1 MSSHLD
7 DPAGM
12 LAQIRAQ
19 VDGVHEPQE
28 VVLAIVPQLRAC
40 FPLYRASIRRIDD
53 SMLEIVAVWS
63 AVPTSLDVGTRMSV
77 MASSLPTLIRTGKP
91 VLQTSLPPAT
101 HLLEGIMA
109 TEGTA
114 SYVTLPLRDQS
125 RIVGLFSLSS
135 LTPGAF
141 SPTDLDFLERLGGI
155 VESQVAEALAGWGRS
170 ASG

>member
-12 LAQIRAQ
+12 LAQISAQ
-19 VDGVHEPQE
+19 VDGLHEPQK
-28 VVLAIVPQLRAC
+28 VVQALLPLLRAC
-40 FPLYRASIRRIDD
+40 FPLYRASIRRIGD

-63 AVPTSLDVGTRMSV
+63 VAPTSLDVGTKMSV

-91 VLQTSLPPAT
+91 VLQTRLRPAT
-101 HLLEGIMA
+101 QLLEGIMA
-109 TEGTA
+109 TEGIA

-141 SPTDLDFLERLGGI
+141 SSTDLDFLERLAAI
-155 VESQVAEALAGWGRS
+155 VESQVTKALAG
-170 ASG
+170 